1 MPKSLKYILKK
12 MNKILI
18 NLPSTEILRTNIG
31 FWQYGFKYLLYPP
44 NSLIVL
50 LLFQYIF

>member
-18 NLPSTEILRTNIG
+18 NLPSTEILRTNRLIELLII
-31 FWQYGFKYLLYPP
+31 FYLILYD
-44 NSLIVL
+44 SWVL
-50 LLFQYIF
+50 DDR